1 MNFFI
6 TGTDTG
12 VGKSIISGL
21 LARYLLNQGNTV
33 ITQKWIETGAKTR
46 FSDIDTHLK
55 FMGMDRAEIKDI
67 LDLVLPYSLNPAC
80 SPHLAAE
87 AEDILIDKERI
98 KKAFRSLLDKF
109 DVLIAEGSG
118 GALVPINRSNLII
131 DILKE
136 LSMPVIIVAANKL
149 GAINHTLLTIEA
161 LQVRDIKIEGV
172 IFNDQPDYNNKQV
185 CADNLKIV
193 KDITGINILGRLP
206 WSDDMS
212 LLIREFDRIGKAIV
226 SL

>member
-55 FMGMDRAEIKDI
+55 FMGMDRAEIKGI
-67 LDLVLPYSLNPAC
+67 LDLVLPYSLNLAC

-87 AEDILIDKERI
+87 AEDVLIDKERI
-98 KKAFRSLLDKF
+98 KKAYRSLLDKF

-136 LSMPVIIVAANKL
+136 LSMPVIIVVANKL

-193 KDITGINILGRLP
+193 NDITGMKILGRLP
-206 WSDDMS
+206 WSDNVDF
-212 LLIREFDRIGKAIV
+212 LHEEFKSIGKNLIP
-226 SL
+226 

>member
-12 VGKSIISGL
+12 VGKSVITGL
-21 LARYLLNQGNTV
+21 LARYLLDQGNTV
-33 ITQKWIETGAKTR
+33 ITQKWIETGAEDG

-55 FMGMDRAEIKDI
+55 FMGMDKSQIKDI
-67 LDLVLPYSLNPAC
+67 LDLVLPYSFKLAC

-87 AEDILIDKERI
+87 TEDVVIDKERI
-98 KKAFRSLLDKF
+98 KKAFKSLLDKF
-109 DVLIAEGSG
+109 DFVIVEGSG
-118 GALVPINRSNLII
+118 GVLVPINRNNLVI

-136 LSMPVIIVAANKL
+136 LSIPVIIVAANKL

-161 LQVRDIKIEGV
+161 LQSRRIKIEGV

-185 CADNLKIV
+185 CDDNLRIIKELTSI
-193 KDITGINILGRLP
+193 KILGRLP
-206 WSDDMS
+206 WSDDATY
-212 LLIREFDRIGKAIV
+212 LHEEFKSIGKNII
-226 SL
+226 L

>member
-12 VGKSIISGL
+12 VGKSVISGL

-33 ITQKWIETGAKTR
+33 ITQKWIETGAEAGS
-46 FSDIDTHLK
+46 SDIDTHLR

-67 LDLVLPYSLNPAC
+67 LDLVLPYSFKLAC

-87 AEDILIDKERI
+87 AEDVAIDKDKI
-98 KKAFRSLLDKF
+98 KKAFKSLLDKF
-109 DVLIAEGSG
+109 DSVIAEGSG
-118 GALVPINRSNLII
+118 GVLVPISRDSLII

-136 LSMPVIIVAANKL
+136 LAIPVIIVAANKL
-149 GAINHTLLTIEA
+149 GVINHTLLTIEA
-161 LQVRDIKIEGV
+161 LRVRDINIEGV

-185 CADNLKIV
+185 CDDNLRIIKELTSI
-193 KDITGINILGRLP
+193 KILGRLF
-206 WSDDMS
+206 WSDDATY
-212 LLIREFDRIGKAIV
+212 LHEEFKSIGKNLI
-226 SL
+226 L